1 MIGLNEVIAKTID
14 EMLIGN
20 GKNQNDLISFL
31 NICVEEMNEY
41 MNYKKPI
48 PLKKLVK
55 IAGFFDMT
63 IDDFLIKA
71 KVSKQDYSVAE
82 PIETINFK
90 ECFMGQYSSKKLVG
104 QFQN

>member
-1 MIGLNEVIAKTID
+1 MIGLNEVISKTINKL
-14 EMLIGN
+14 LISQN
-20 GKNQNDLISFL
+20 KNQNDLADFIK
-31 NICVEEMNEY
+31 IDTGEMTEY

-71 KVSKQDYSVAE
+71 KIRKKDYEQAE
-82 PIETINFK
+82 PNEIINFK
-90 ECFMGQYSSKKLVG
+90 ECFMGQYSSKKVVG
-104 QFQN
+104 QF